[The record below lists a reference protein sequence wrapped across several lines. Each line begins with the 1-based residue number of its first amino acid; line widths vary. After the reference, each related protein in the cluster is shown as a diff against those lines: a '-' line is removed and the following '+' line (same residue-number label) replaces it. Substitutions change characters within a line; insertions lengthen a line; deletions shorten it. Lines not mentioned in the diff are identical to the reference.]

1 MRKHLVWVL
10 AVALA
15 VAVAGI
21 AVGKNTQGL
30 TAQIGPSVVAK
41 LPKKTLKSTKLRTV
55 TTTNC
60 AAESKH
66 C

>member
-41 LPKKTLKSTKLRTV
+41 LPKKDRP
-55 TTTNC
+55 
-60 AAESKH
+60 A
-66 C
+66 